1 MDASA
6 LNDCDN
12 LIDEQEAIEF
22 LGLGSRPN
30 PKSSLKWLCRT
41 RRLAYIDVA
50 RGIRRFR
57 KEDLQAYAD
66 KKWVSA
72 RTPDA
77 N

>member
-1 MDASA
+1 MGAKI

-12 LIDEQEAIEF
+12 LIDEQGAIEF

-30 PKSSLKWLCRT
+30 PKSSLRWLCRT
-41 RRLAYIDVA
+41 RRFAYIDVA

-57 KEDLQAYAD
+57 REDLQEYVD
-66 KKWVSA
+66 RKRVSA
-72 RTPDA
+72 KNDGV